1 MPDQGEAANPAA
13 PSPATPTPA
22 TPAERPWLRT
32 LPNGKPISALGFGCS
47 SLWAKSSFPDAR
59 AAEILDT
66 LLAEG
71 VNHFDTGP
79 SYGEGLGETRL
90 GRWLVGKPLDQLVIT
105 TKVGTNLVDGRIER
119 GFTPDLIA
127 RSLDGSFARLGID
140 KVDVLYLHG
149 PAVEDLG
156 TPVFDFFE
164 RLKADGRITYAG
176 VNSFDNPVLMK
187 TAQSPIDIAMLQYN
201 VADFRN
207 RAAMIALHEA
217 GKVVMSGTALARARF
232 SPASFLPTSPG
243 KLWYLLRMMRQE
255 PLFPVTGLRLARR
268 LRETGKE
275 PAEAALQFLTGQP
288 MILSSLFGTSS
299 VEHAGE
305 NARAGHGQLSN
316 RQWTRLADY
325 A

>member
-1 MPDQGEAANPAA
+1 M
-13 PSPATPTPA
+13 
-22 TPAERPWLRT
+22 RT
-32 LPNGKPISALGFGCS
+32 LPNGKPVSALGFGCS
-47 SLWAKSSFPDAR
+47 SIWAKASFDEDKAF
-59 AAEILDT
+59 AILDA

-71 VNHFDTGP
+71 VNHLDTGP
-79 SYGEGLGETRL
+79 SYGEGIGESRL
-90 GRWLVGKPLDQLVIT
+90 GHWLQDKPLDQLVVT

-119 GFTPDLIA
+119 GFAPDLIA
-127 RSLDGSFARLGID
+127 RSLDGSLARLGVG
-140 KVDVLYLHG
+140 KVDILYLHG

-156 TPVFDFFE
+156 TPIYDFFD
-164 RLKADGRITYAG
+164 RLKADGRISFSG
-176 VNSFDNPVLMK
+176 VNSFDTPVLMK
-187 TAQSPIDIAMLQYN
+187 TASSPIDVAMLQYN

-207 RAAMIALHEA
+207 RAAMDALHAA

-232 SPASFLPTSPG
+232 SPASFLPTTPA

-255 PLFPVTGLRLARR
+255 PLFPITGLKLARR
-268 LRETGKE
+268 LRETGKP

-299 VEHAGE
+299 VEHACD

-316 RQWTRLADY
+316 REWTRLADY